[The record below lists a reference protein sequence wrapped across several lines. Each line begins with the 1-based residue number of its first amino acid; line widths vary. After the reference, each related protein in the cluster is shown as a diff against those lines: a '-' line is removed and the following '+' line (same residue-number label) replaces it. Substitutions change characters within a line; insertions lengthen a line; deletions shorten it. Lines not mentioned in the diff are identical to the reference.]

1 MSSNSEK
8 PKKINAKEINQI
20 LRQKFPFIQIDRVL
34 ELEYGVRSKVL
45 KNITSTEPCFQGHFP
60 EDPIFPGVLI
70 IEAMAQ
76 AGGFVFAKEGVKQ
89 KGFIAAVDKVKFL
102 KPVIPGDSLIIESKF
117 LISLQDISKVSC
129 EVFVDGEIVA
139 KGEITYKFEAA

>member
-1 MSSNSEK
+1 MSTNTENTK
-8 PKKINAKEINQI
+8 VINAKEINQI

-34 ELEYGVRSKVL
+34 EIEHGVRTKVL
-45 KNITSTEPCFQGHFP
+45 KNITLTEPCFQGHFP

-76 AGGFVFAKEGVKQ
+76 AGGFIFAKEGVKQ

-102 KPVIPGDSLIIESKF
+102 KPVIPGDALIIDCNF
-117 LISLQDISKVSC
+117 LVAIQDISRVSC
-129 EVFVDGEIVA
+129 EVFVDSEMVA
-139 KGEITYKFEAA
+139 KGEITYKFETA

>member
-1 MSSNSEK
+1 MSANTETARV
-8 PKKINAKEINQI
+8 INAKEINQI

-34 ELEYGVRSKVL
+34 EVEYGVRSKVL
-45 KNITSTEPCFQGHFP
+45 KNITLTEPCFQGHFP

-76 AGGFVFAKEGVKQ
+76 AGGFIFAKSDVKQ

-102 KPVIPGDSLIIESKF
+102 KPVIPGDTLIINCKF
-117 LISLQDISKVSC
+117 LVALQDISRVSC
-129 EVFVDGEIVA
+129 EVFVEEEMVA
-139 KGEITYKFEAA
+139 KGEVTYKFEVA